1 MMSRTSNSSSSS
13 PHRAT
18 TSPPTALPEAAGD
31 ASSPSQPNGN
41 ITPPASL
48 VRNSTQ
54 EQTLASPRRSGRAT
68 QPPSRFRTQP
78 DKDVPQDLAARSNR
92 RQPRSQGNDV
102 VQSST
107 SKSAQPQ
114 PCPSADE
121 CPNHLRRSPQGV
133 GSSSDAPTQHSDDT
147 PPSPQSLTPS
157 QERVIMI
164 ADILI
169 SPSPWDP
176 NQQPSQSQ
184 NSASSSPPTEVT
196 VRHSTSAHKVP
207 LADALVEL
215 LGESDAIFQ
224 ERISSFTT
232 YPHPTAPTF
241 SRDVILQFTNC
252 MELLLKVLAKPR
264 QSRLTNDEEWRIRML
279 IFSLPRLLLRTRPTA
294 SVYERNRKALAACK
308 AFVNGNLF
316 SRRGSPGL
324 FKEFQRDMEAPRRR
338 GRTKAST
345 SQQTNAGNT
354 STSEQATSTL
364 VPSYDLLQRVQGLVR
379 AGSYGSGV
387 RMLTSPGISKQSPA
401 EIHRMLL
408 DLHPTHD
415 LPAIDSDTRDPF
427 SDDDVDKLLDEWD
440 ARAIRKAINRSSNR
454 SAPDQFGWR
463 ARELLGRIFTLKEDV
478 SVPWLEHLVLPFVQ
492 NTAPTWAA
500 ALLGGGLLI
509 PLGKGDKP
517 GIRPIG
523 IGDLIRKIIARL
535 FIHSNREIIGK
546 FFTDGFENYSQ
557 LGVSVPGGAEKLV
570 NLVSITRDLSLSRS
584 TSERTHQS
592 HDSPSEHDFVIA
604 ACDNKNG
611 FNNASRS
618 LMFDC
623 LAGKASRDYSDVIK
637 VGDNLPCPTG
647 FKHFKA
653 FISFVTCLYAPASL
667 YNYIGEDG
675 VAYPVHSTAGF
686 HQGCALSSFLFSL
699 TVFPIVG
706 KLLRGNRES
715 LGASFLDNH
724 FVLGP
729 LNKVLPTI
737 AALDSASSDTGM
749 WLNPVDSF
757 LHIPSWRGKDP
768 STYEHILQR
777 MRVQYPGV
785 LSDKEDNG
793 NKTPGFEINNEGIKA
808 LGVPVG
814 TDAFIQPILD
824 KRVNTVK
831 DKLQR
836 LVHIPDGRIWASL
849 LRTCYAL
856 MPAYHLRIIPTAT
869 LTRTGYLD
877 AIQQLFSDH
886 IAHYLAWPQDWNTQE
901 DPRDANTKENNPERY
916 IPSFRYRNAIRQLQN
931 PLPHGG
937 FGLGSVH
944 TISIS
949 AFFAAACTSLLFLYD
964 DRRKFRSHPL
974 LSSLPQCANKTLTD
988 FISQSPFLC
997 GWNDSREVLLRL
1009 RYPPDE
1015 SRRDDK
1021 PCYVLADTDVKPNES
1036 AQTIILPSLAHCLW
1050 MGPTSARGPDSLLK
1064 KGEPP
1069 PAQRSLTRAL
1079 CTFPYIVDP
1088 RPITDAQR
1096 QRLRYEGKT
1105 EITSPNPHHHMRAAG
1120 PPEATH
1126 NWSYKLNVNR
1136 IRHESSRPVP
1146 LQAAFEDREQTVFP
1160 HDPAPPKGQSSGSKT
1175 HTAKRVKHA
1184 IHSFPLSF
1192 LGAVPTHSQ
1201 RDAFPRDF
1209 FITFLNFFLG
1219 LPQPCLTTHGG
1230 ELSRGSPGTTC
1241 LCGDKFDNKG
1251 LHALTCKRW
1260 YQQTATV
1267 GHAQILQSI
1276 DELLGN
1282 YGVPIT
1288 IQESQL
1294 PRHDGTIGTMGKRGD
1309 IFIEREY
1316 HSSSGLH
1323 FQRGVVADLSLTC
1336 DFPGK
1341 GTYAG
1346 YWPCWLPHRD
1356 SDNVRN
1362 RFRAKYCKHS
1372 PPYTTKGFFFVPL
1385 IASTVGQL
1393 HPDFLR
1399 FLWHYSRVPSDHP
1412 LLYELYTTGE
1422 VRFGYSQGDD
1432 LLRTIQKAL
1441 FFRLKARITSLVAR
1455 TTAARILGYSCL
1467 VEKKVRFRPFPSQH
1481 HEYNPYFL
1489 LAPPSHITSIEAH
1502 TSAPVQTGVDV
1513 AVA

>member
-1 MMSRTSNSSSSS
+1 V
-13 PHRAT
+13 HC
-18 TSPPTALPEAAGD
+18 
-31 ASSPSQPNGN
+31 
-41 ITPPASL
+41 
-48 VRNSTQ
+48 V
-54 EQTLASPRRSGRAT
+54 
-68 QPPSRFRTQP
+68 
-78 DKDVPQDLAARSNR
+78 
-92 RQPRSQGNDV
+92 
-102 VQSST
+102 
-107 SKSAQPQ
+107 
-114 PCPSADE
+114 
-121 CPNHLRRSPQGV
+121 
-133 GSSSDAPTQHSDDT
+133 
-147 PPSPQSLTPS
+147 
-157 QERVIMI
+157 
-164 ADILI
+164 
-169 SPSPWDP
+169 
-176 NQQPSQSQ
+176 
-184 NSASSSPPTEVT
+184 
-196 VRHSTSAHKVP
+196 TSAHKVP

-215 LGESDAIFQ
+215 LGESDLTFQ

-252 MELLLKVLAKPR
+252 MELLLKILAKPQ
-264 QSRLTNDEEWRIRML
+264 QSRLSNAEEWRIRML
-279 IFSLPRLLLRTRPTA
+279 IFSLPRLLLRSRPSA
-294 SVYERNRKALAACK
+294 SCYERNRKALAACK

-338 GRTKAST
+338 GKTQTSASLPN
-345 SQQTNAGNT
+345 NASNT
-354 STSEQATSTL
+354 STNEQDTPT
-364 VPSYDLLQRVQGLVR
+364 PSYELLQRVQGLVR

-415 LPAIDSDTRDPF
+415 LPIIDPAAREPLTDY
-427 SDDDVDKLLDEWD
+427 DVDKLLDEWD

-454 SAPDQFGWR
+454 AAPDQFGWR

-478 SVPWLEHLVLPFVQ
+478 SVPWLEHLGLPFIQ

-546 FFTDGFENYSQ
+546 FFTDEFENYSQ

-584 TSERTHQS
+584 TSQRAHQPRG
-592 HDSPSEHDFVIA
+592 SPSEHDFVIA

-611 FNNASRS
+611 FNNASRH

-637 VGDNLPCPTG
+637 AGDSLPCPTG
-647 FKHFKA
+647 FKHMKA
-653 FISFVTCLYAPASL
+653 FKSFITCLYAPASI
-667 YNYIGEDG
+667 YNYIGDDG

-737 AALDSASSDTGM
+737 AALDSVSADTGM

-757 LHIPSWRGKDP
+757 LHIPSWCGRDP
-768 STYEHILQR
+768 STYEHILQQ
-777 MRVQYPGV
+777 MRIQYPGV
-785 LSDKEDNG
+785 LSDKDDNG
-793 NKTPGFEINNEGIKA
+793 DKTLGFEINNEGIKA

-814 TDAFIQPILD
+814 TDSFIQPILD

-831 DKLQR
+831 DKLHR
-836 LVHIPDGRIWASL
+836 LAHIPDGRIWASL

-877 AIQQLFSDH
+877 AIQRLFSEH
-886 IAHYLAWPQDWNTQE
+886 IAHYLAWPQDWDTQE
-901 DPRDANTKENNPERY
+901 DPRDASVKETSLYRY
-916 IPSFRYRNAIRQLQN
+916 VPSFRYRNAIRQLQN

-937 FGLGSVH
+937 LGLGSVH

-964 DRRKFRSHPL
+964 DRRKFRTHPL
-974 LSSLPQCANKTLTD
+974 LASLPQCADNTLTD
-988 FISQSPFLC
+988 VISQSPFLC
-997 GWNDSREVLLRL
+997 GWKDSREVLLRL
-1009 RYPPDE
+1009 RHPPDE

-1050 MGPTSARGPDSLLK
+1050 KGPASACGPGSLLK

-1069 PAQRSLTRAL
+1069 PMQRSLTRAL

-1088 RPITDAQR
+1088 KPITEAQR
-1096 QRLRYEGKT
+1096 QCLRYAGKT
-1105 EITSPNPHHHMRAAG
+1105 EVTGPNPHHHMRAAG

-1126 NWSYKLNVNR
+1126 NWSYSLNVNR
-1136 IRHESSRPVP
+1136 IRHESSRSVP
-1146 LQAAFEDREQTVFP
+1146 LQATFEDREQTVFP
-1160 HDPAPPKGQSSGSKT
+1160 HDPAPTKGQSSGSKT
-1175 HTAKRVKHA
+1175 HAAKRVKHA

-1201 RDAFPRDF
+1201 RDGFPRDF

-1219 LPQPCLTTHGG
+1219 LPQPCLITQGG

-1241 LCGDKFDNKG
+1241 LCGDKFDDKG
-1251 LHALTCKRW
+1251 VHALTCKRW

-1267 GHAQILQSI
+1267 GHTQILQSI

-1309 IFIEREY
+1309 IFIEREF

-1341 GTYAG
+1341 GTHAG
-1346 YWPCWLPHRD
+1346 HWPCWLPLRD
-1356 SDNVRN
+1356 SDNVRL
-1362 RFRAKYCKHS
+1362 RFRAKYGKHS
-1372 PPYTTKGFFFVPL
+1372 PHYTTKGFFFVPL

-1489 LAPPSHITSIEAH
+1489 LAPPSHVTSLEAH